1 MALLAVPLPLLDST
15 TRDAVTVLAQAGALT
30 LALLLAA
37 TELYGATRAPVRA
50 AGAIPD
56 TGFPC
61 T

>member
-1 MALLAVPLPLLDST
+1 MPLPLLDST